1 MLMHDHVHSSIACSE
16 LHVRC
21 CCGKI
26 KLTVV
31 LVAHAVTNLH
41 LKRKQST
48 SQGTCILNNKHP
60 GVDPGDPLLLK
71 QRAATVAGAV

>member
-16 LHVRC
+16 LHVMC

-31 LVAHAVTNLH
+31 LVAHAVTKLH
-41 LKRKQST
+41 LKRKQNT
-48 SQGTCILNNKHP
+48 SQGTCILNIKHP
-60 GVDPGDPLLLK
+60 SMDPSDYILLK
-71 QRAATVAGAV
+71 